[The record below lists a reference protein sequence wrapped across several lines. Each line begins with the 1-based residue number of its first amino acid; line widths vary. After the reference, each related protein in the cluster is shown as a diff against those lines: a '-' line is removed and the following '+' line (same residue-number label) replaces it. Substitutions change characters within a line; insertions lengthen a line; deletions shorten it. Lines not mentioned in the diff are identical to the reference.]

1 MAFKW
6 PLIYMELSQRTGFL
20 SPVYLFDKKWYG
32 PVCNHIPLF
41 RRKVLVFSGKPGSSL
56 RHWRLWIK
64 SALGP
69 TSRHEILN
77 PLFKLVS
84 AVSVIQLGSSAHC
97 VKLSTLTSCWY
108 LPWKILKNLQRPNF
122 CPQLFSR
129 GTGWWWQRGQTL
141 SLEACLELGSSN
153 PSPPSLV
160 EPSSLILA
168 Q

>member
-1 MAFKW
+1 MVFKW
-6 PLIYMELSQRTGFL
+6 PLIYIELSQRTGFL

-32 PVCNHIPLF
+32 PVCKHIPLF
-41 RRKVLVFSGKPGSSL
+41 RRKALVFSGKPESSL

-69 TSRHEILN
+69 ISRHKIINL
-77 PLFKLVS
+77 LFKLVP

-97 VKLSTLTSCWY
+97 LKLSTLTFCWY
-108 LPWKILKNLQRPNF
+108 LSWKILKNLQRPNF
-122 CPQLFSR
+122 CPQLFFSGDR
-129 GTGWWWQRGQTL
+129 VVVA
-141 SLEACLELGSSN
+141 EGSDFILN
-153 PSPPSLV
+153 WAQVILPPPSLV